1 MAGSMTEERIT
12 VVNAHGAGSWRGCG
26 IDGAVTLFVEAA
38 ELVVRPDALDEE
50 LATPLDRLSGAAWRA
65 GTLTLHG
72 DDETL
77 QLSGA
82 EQLDRA
88 WVAITRRAC
97 VLPEVTRG
105 LRALGVR
112 GLGTDSALHA
122 RYFAPLLQARRR
134 LERDEPLD
142 ERVAAFDAAALATRL
157 RSELASLAAERHP
170 TRAPWR
176 RATEAELIDAADP
189 VLRRL
194 DVMAALSLAVREA
207 PEHERFVAW
216 RRWGRELRALFVDAD
231 RCWSAVREAA
241 TRE

>member
-1 MAGSMTEERIT
+1 MAEERIT
-12 VVNAHGAGSWRGCG
+12 VVNAHGVGSWRGSG

-38 ELVVRPDALDEE
+38 ELVVRPDALEEE

-72 DDETL
+72 GDERL

-82 EQLDRA
+82 AELDRA

-97 VLPEVTRG
+97 LLPEVTRG

-112 GLGTDSALHA
+112 GAGADSALHA
-122 RYFAPLLQARRR
+122 RYFSPLLQARRR
-134 LERDEPLD
+134 LESDEPLD
-142 ERVAAFDAAALATRL
+142 GRVAAFDAAALATRL
-157 RSELASLAAERHP
+157 RNEFASIAAERHP
-170 TRAPWR
+170 ARAPWR
-176 RATEAELIDAADP
+176 RATEAKLVDAADP
-189 VLRRL
+189 VFRRL

-216 RRWGRELRALFVDAD
+216 RQWGKALRALFVDAD

-241 TRE
+241 TRD